1 MAAGK
6 GVWYNLAMAKSLSF
20 RMRMCARALAVGL
33 ALGAVAAKA
42 PPRDLPETA
51 EGSFVQRKV
60 LADVDVTLVSKG
72 TFRFGR
78 DRFFEWNTREP
89 MPSVFY
95 ATPTNYSLTVNGK
108 ITARQLE
115 VNVSSVEQLFAIREM
130 KGFVK
135 EVKARPETGFPTRV
149 DVSFT
154 NGDRLEIELAR
165 TR

>member
-1 MAAGK
+1 
-6 GVWYNLAMAKSLSF
+6 
-20 RMRMCARALAVGL
+20 MRICVPVLMVGL
-33 ALGAVAAKA
+33 ALGTAAAKA
-42 PPRDLPETA
+42 PAPRDLPEAA
-51 EGSFVQRKV
+51 EGTFVQRKV
-60 LADVDVTLVSKG
+60 LADVEVTLVSKG

-95 ATPTNYSLTVNGK
+95 ATPTNFSITVNGK
-108 ITARQLE
+108 TTARALE
-115 VNVSSVEQLFAIREM
+115 VNVSSVEQLFSIREM